1 MTGSVAAKRIAA
13 FRAVKHVETGM
24 ILGIGSGSTASQA
37 VKLIGELLASRELY
51 DIFGV
56 PTSTQAHYECI
67 RAKIPLT
74 TLDEYP
80 QLDLGIDGADQIDGK
95 LNAIKGGG
103 GALFRE
109 KVVAAACKE
118 FILIADGSKLTD
130 TLGVGQRVPIEVH
143 PFAITPVMR
152 SIEKL
157 GGKVELR
164 MASGKLGPV
173 VTDNGNFLIDVDF
186 GHIQDPWWLEQQ
198 IHAVPGVLETG
209 LFLGYAH
216 LAYIGGKGSVKRLK
230 PGQADPIKRRV

>member
-1 MTGSVAAKRIAA
+1 
-13 FRAVKHVETGM
+13 
-24 ILGIGSGSTASQA
+24 
-37 VKLIGELLASRELY
+37 
-51 DIFGV
+51 
-56 PTSTQAHYECI
+56 
-67 RAKIPLT
+67 
-74 TLDEYP
+74 
-80 QLDLGIDGADQIDGK
+80 
-95 LNAIKGGG
+95 
-103 GALFRE
+103 
-109 KVVAAACKE
+109 
-118 FILIADGSKLTD
+118 
-130 TLGVGQRVPIEVH
+130 
-143 PFAITPVMR
+143 VMK

-216 LAYIGGKGSVKRLK
+216 LAYIGGKGSVKRIK